1 MSRRNKT
8 TTKTKQDYLKDIEEY
23 GRQYESAKKKGDKAS
38 MDHFHMLANNAR
50 SLAGLRYNAKTGETY
65 DPKESKAPFKPKAL
79 NTASQAKEIVKSASV
94 SSRLAGGQNP
104 VVPVAQNKKAA
115 AERKNQ
121 KMQQAVISGAHQ
133 KATGQTVKAKK
144 LETAPIRP
152 GQGNTALAAKR
163 LQTVSNP
170 VKHRNSANIQ
180 KPGSSYNAPFWDDAF
195 AQDGRNWINLTQ
207 KGDYLGAA
215 ANFAGTAI
223 NAGQSA
229 YMNAAN
235 NIDSLLTGNG
245 SAGWINNMDYSRY
258 AEEVAKRRG
267 QEQSWLDALSQ
278 KNAGVGLIA
287 RMGTEA
293 LTDPTELLAGGW
305 MNDAAKAMNQGVNAA
320 QYAKDLRNGT
330 IAARNIVGLKPISNA
345 AESTQDTVKAA
356 GDVVPDAA
364 HTANTVQ
371 AMQNPKPAIKRMV
384 PDAAQAAENAA
395 DSLKPSVVEAATDA
409 VEAVKQ
415 PAKTLNPEIRSL
427 TSDPAAVL
435 DGFGLG
441 DDAAKVGQN
450 IIAKSE
456 SIGKSPREICDIMV
470 NQYDNAYEE
479 AVKNAEEYVK
489 SYHPQGVSV
498 VKNADGT
505 GYRASNN
512 EQWYSDF
519 YKKNGRAPGAKDRRK
534 IAEELVKKD
543 KTGSMFGW
551 SESSQQKKDILDE
564 LSRPVFDRDGVSR
577 IEQADDGTWRALYD
591 QGTENGNMPYGKN
604 TVGAAQAADP
614 VEQKVSKVSSNTF
627 SNSGIFDDA
636 EKQMLSI
643 FDQDGDALYD
653 VVTEKQSISRAKERL
668 DADYDGE
675 CSDLLKKTD
684 GFSGEDNDTAM
695 GILSHELEKARQTG
709 DYTEVTKWAKHI
721 KDQGTQG
728 GQLIQSFA
736 KYSRTPSGIIVQGQR
751 EIDAALK
758 FYKKTNPKSV
768 PKLQNKGYLIWT
780 PSDAQQ
786 VGDLMLKAQ
795 QVGVD
800 TIQGRTFEAQAMAVI
815 AKRMPPETAPKKVV
829 SLLMDNMLCNFKT
842 LVSRNAGGN
851 LIFSVPEAVRENV
864 IAAPIDWVVSNATGA
879 RTTYFDPVGKSAA
892 WGIGLKKGATEMM
905 SDIKNGVHT
914 ARSGDTASVFA
925 QKKVFGDKG
934 IGKIGNA
941 YNDVTGS
948 LLELGDRPFYEAAYA
963 SKMRDLVRAR
973 AQGKLPAEFSG
984 KNFDVYAPIVA
995 KRAAEEA
1002 VFQNNGMVAQGFSGL
1017 KSAIGKI
1024 SKGTTGS
1031 SFMEQA
1037 SLPFTKTP
1045 GNLVE
1050 RAIEYSPFGAVKNAA
1065 QTVGEIRHGT
1075 FNQQR
1080 FVNEASRNLIG
1091 SGLFVLGGN
1100 LLDKGY
1106 ITGSLSND
1114 KDERE
1119 MQKNAGM
1126 QEYSF
1131 HIGDKYVSYAWIP
1144 VIGPALA
1151 GAADFYQNLNG
1162 QDAEN
1167 VMSAIA
1173 DSAKAYVQ
1181 SAMFEQSS
1189 LSSLK
1194 DMFSNQTSTADGI
1207 VNTAV
1212 GAASQAIPSIVRQ
1225 AVYAADPYERQT
1237 YVSGDSVQ
1245 SALNGMKASLP
1256 FLRGKL
1262 PIKVDEQGNDKF
1274 ASQGRGT
1281 AYRIAENMLFPT
1293 RITQDA
1299 RNAVRDE
1306 LSRLNQTT
1314 GETKHFQNKVTYKV
1328 KNGNQERML
1337 TPAESM
1343 SYQRTF
1349 GQFSTKEIQSVM
1361 RSSVYRTLSDS
1372 EKVDVISTINSLA
1385 KTLADKR
1392 FVSAD
1397 LDSTQKKALDAEK
1410 VGISAGEYFAFAKR
1424 YSAIKNEA
1432 PNDADKT
1439 AWNIEHLVDLLE
1451 DTNWSESAKDYMF
1464 SAAGYAAKQ
1473 NVYHVS
1479 EVEKN
1484 MHPSEYYNNLSETDK
1499 YIFRSYANEY
1509 EDVVKN
1515 GKSMDGWIAK
1525 AKAAE
1530 DHGVMTADQFA
1541 LFEIAKE
1548 KCDTDKNGSMK
1559 QEEAAAAVRS
1569 MSHLT
1574 QQQKAYLFQ
1583 SCNKKWKK
1591 NPFGS
1596 VTLYEI
1602 EQDEKEDDG
1611 LGKGE
1616 RRIASVMKG
1625 FD

>member
-8 TTKTKQDYLKDIEEY
+8 TTKTKQDYLNDIEEY
-23 GRQYESAKKKGDKAS
+23 GRQYEAAKKKGDKAS

-65 DPKESKAPFKPKAL
+65 DPKKNSAPFKPKAL
-79 NTASQAKEIVKSASV
+79 NTASQAKELVKSASV
-94 SSRLAGGQNP
+94 SGRLAGGQNP

-163 LQTVSNP
+163 LQTASNP
-170 VKHRNSANIQ
+170 VKNRNAANIQ
-180 KPGSSYNAPFWDDAF
+180 KSGSSDNAPFWDDAF

-215 ANFAGTAI
+215 ANFGGMTLNSLQSLYT
-223 NAGQSA
+223 NAF
-229 YMNAAN
+229 N
-235 NIDSLLTGNG
+235 NIDSIATGNG
-245 SAGWINNMDYSRY
+245 PAGWVNNMDYSRY

-267 QEQSWLDALSQ
+267 HEQSWLDALSQ

-330 IAARNIVGLKPISNA
+330 IAARNMVGLKPISNA
-345 AESTQDTVKAA
+345 AEATQDAVKAA

-364 HTANTVQ
+364 QTAKRTIPEAAETAKQQIPNTVQ
-371 AMQNPKPAIKRMV
+371 AMQNPEPAIKRMV
-384 PDAAQAAENAA
+384 PDAAQAA
-395 DSLKPSVVEAATDA
+395 DA
-409 VEAVKQ
+409 VETVKQ

-427 TSDPAAVL
+427 TSDPSAVL

-441 DDAAKVGQN
+441 DDAGKVGQN

-519 YKKNGRAPGAKDRRK
+519 YKKNGRAPGAKDRRQ

-551 SESSQQKKDILDE
+551 SESSQQKRDILDE
-564 LSRPVFDRDGVSR
+564 LSRRVFDRDGVSR

-591 QGTENGNMPYGKN
+591 QGAENGKMPFGKN
-604 TVGAAQAADP
+604 TVGSAQSIDP
-614 VEQKVSKVSSNTF
+614 PRQEVSKVSSNTF

-653 VVTEKQSISRAKERL
+653 VVTEKHSISRAKERL

-675 CSDLLKKTD
+675 CADLLKKTD

-758 FYKKTNPKSV
+758 FYKKTNPKAV
-768 PKLQNKGYLIWT
+768 TKLQNKGYLIWT

-851 LIFSVPEAVRENV
+851 LIFSAPEAVRENV
-864 IAAPIDWVVSNATGA
+864 IAAPIDWAVSKATGA

-892 WGIGLKKGATEMM
+892 WGSGLKKGATEMM

-1024 SKGTTGS
+1024 SKGTTSS

-1065 QTVGEIRHGT
+1065 QTVGEIRSGT

-1091 SGLFVLGGN
+1091 SGLFALGGN

-1106 ITGSLSND
+1106 ITGSISDD

-1126 QEYSF
+1126 QDYSF

-1162 QDAEN
+1162 KDAEN

-1181 SAMFEQSS
+1181 STMFEQSS

-1194 DMFSNQTSTADGI
+1194 NMFSNQTSTADGI

-1262 PIKVDEQGNDKF
+1262 PIKVDEQGNDKL

-1281 AYRIAENMLFPT
+1281 AYRIAENMFFPT
-1293 RITQDA
+1293 KITQDA

-1385 KTLADKR
+1385 KTLADQR

-1410 VGISAGEYFAFAKR
+1410 VGISAGEYFAFSKR

-1484 MHPSEYYNNLSETDK
+1484 MQPSEYYNNLSETDK

>member
-8 TTKTKQDYLKDIEEY
+8 TTKTKQDYLNDIEEY
-23 GRQYESAKKKGDKAS
+23 GRQYEAAKKKGDKAS

-50 SLAGLRYNAKTGETY
+50 SLSGLRYNAKTGETY

-115 AERKNQ
+115 KERKNQ

-144 LETAPIRP
+144 LETAPVRP

-163 LQTVSNP
+163 LQTASNP

-180 KPGSSYNAPFWDDAF
+180 KPGSSDNAPFWDDAF
-195 AQDGRNWINLTQ
+195 AQDGRNWINLAK

-215 ANFAGTAI
+215 ANFGGMTLNSLQSLYT
-223 NAGQSA
+223 NAF
-229 YMNAAN
+229 N
-235 NIDSLLTGNG
+235 NIDSIATGNG
-245 SAGWINNMDYSRY
+245 PAGWVNNMDYSRY

-267 QEQSWLDALSQ
+267 QEQSWLDALGQ

-330 IAARNIVGLKPISNA
+330 IAARNMVGLKPISNA
-345 AESTQDTVKAA
+345 AESTQDAVKAA
-356 GDVVPDAA
+356 GDAVPDAA
-364 HTANTVQ
+364 QTAKRTIPEAAETAKQQIPNTVQ
-371 AMQNPKPAIKRMV
+371 AMQDPEPAIKRMV
-384 PDAAQAAENAA
+384 PDAAQTA
-395 DSLKPSVVEAATDA
+395 DA

-427 TSDPAAVL
+427 TSDPSAVL

-441 DDAAKVGQN
+441 DDAGKVGQN

-564 LSRPVFDRDGVSR
+564 LSRRVFDRDGVSR

-591 QGTENGNMPYGKN
+591 QGTENGKMPYGKN

-758 FYKKTNPKSV
+758 FYKKTNPKAV
-768 PKLQNKGYLIWT
+768 TKLQNKGYLIWT

-851 LIFSVPEAVRENV
+851 LIFSAPEAVRENV
-864 IAAPIDWVVSNATGA
+864 IAAPIDWAVSKATGA

-892 WGIGLKKGATEMM
+892 WGSGLKKGATEMM

-963 SKMRDLVRAR
+963 SKMRDLERAR
-973 AQGKLPAEFSG
+973 TQGKLPAEFSG
-984 KNFDVYAPIVA
+984 KNFDVYAPVVA

-1017 KSAIGKI
+1017 KTAIGKI

-1065 QTVGEIRHGT
+1065 QTVGEIRSGT

-1091 SGLFVLGGN
+1091 SGLFALGGN

-1106 ITGSLSND
+1106 ITGSISDD

-1126 QEYSF
+1126 QDYSF

-1162 QDAEN
+1162 KDAEN

-1212 GAASQAIPSIVRQ
+1212 GAASQAIPSIVRH

-1262 PIKVDEQGNDKF
+1262 PIKVDEQGNDKL

>member
-8 TTKTKQDYLKDIEEY
+8 TTKTKQDYLNDIEEY
-23 GRQYESAKKKGDKAS
+23 GRQYEAAKKKGDKAS

-50 SLAGLRYNAKTGETY
+50 SLSGLRYNAKTGETY

-115 AERKNQ
+115 KERKNQ

-180 KPGSSYNAPFWDDAF
+180 KPGSSDNAPFWDDAF
-195 AQDGRNWINLTQ
+195 AQDGRNWINLAK

-215 ANFAGTAI
+215 ANFGGMTLNSLQSLYT
-223 NAGQSA
+223 NAF
-229 YMNAAN
+229 N
-235 NIDSLLTGNG
+235 NIDSIATGNG
-245 SAGWINNMDYSRY
+245 PAGWVNNMDYSRY

-267 QEQSWLDALSQ
+267 QDQSWLDALGQ

-287 RMGTEA
+287 RIGTEA

-330 IAARNIVGLKPISNA
+330 IAARNMVGLKPISNA

-356 GDVVPDAA
+356 GDVVPDAYQ
-364 HTANTVQ
+364 TAKRTIPEAAETAKQQIPNTVQ
-371 AMQNPKPAIKRMV
+371 AMQNPEPAIKRMV
-384 PDAAQAAENAA
+384 PDAAQAA
-395 DSLKPSVVEAATDA
+395 DA

-427 TSDPAAVL
+427 TSDPSAVL

-470 NQYDNAYEE
+470 NQFDNAYEE

-505 GYRASNN
+505 GYRVSNN

-551 SESSQQKKDILDE
+551 SDSSQQKKDILDE
-564 LSRPVFDRDGVSR
+564 LSRRVFDRDGVSR

-591 QGTENGNMPYGKN
+591 QGAENGKMPFGKN

-758 FYKKTNPKSV
+758 FYKKTNPKAV
-768 PKLQNKGYLIWT
+768 TKLQNKGYLIWT

-879 RTTYFDPVGKSAA
+879 RTTYFDPVGKFAA
-892 WGIGLKKGATEMM
+892 WGSGLKKGTSEMF

-925 QKKVFGDKG
+925 QKKVFGDNG
-934 IGKIGNA
+934 LGKIGNA

-963 SKMRDLVRAR
+963 SKMRDLERAR
-973 AQGKLPAEFSG
+973 TQGKLPAEFSG
-984 KNFDVYAPIVA
+984 KNFDVYAPVVA

-1017 KSAIGKI
+1017 KTAIGKI

-1100 LLDKGY
+1100 LIDKGY

-1212 GAASQAIPSIVRQ
+1212 GAASQAIPSIVRH

-1262 PIKVDEQGNDKF
+1262 PIKVDEQGNDKL

>member
-8 TTKTKQDYLKDIEEY
+8 TTKTKQDYLNDIEEY
-23 GRQYESAKKKGDKAS
+23 GRQYEAAKKKGNKAS

-65 DPKESKAPFKPKAL
+65 DPKENSAPFKPKAL

-180 KPGSSYNAPFWDDAF
+180 KPGSSDNAPFWDDAF

-330 IAARNIVGLKPISNA
+330 IAARNMVGLKPISNA
-345 AESTQDTVKAA
+345 AESTQDAVKAA

-371 AMQNPKPAIKRMV
+371 AMQNPKPAMKRMV
-384 PDAAQAAENAA
+384 PDAAQAA
-395 DSLKPSVVEAATDA
+395 DSLKPSVVEAATDT

-427 TSDPAAVL
+427 TSDPSAVL

-450 IIAKSE
+450 IIAKIE

-489 SYHPQGVSV
+489 SYQPQGVSV

-519 YKKNGRAPGAKDRRK
+519 YKKNGRSPGAKDRRQ

-551 SESSQQKKDILDE
+551 SDSSQQKKDILDE
-564 LSRPVFDRDGVSR
+564 LSRRVFDRDGVSR

-591 QGTENGNMPYGKN
+591 QGAENGKMPFGKN
-604 TVGAAQAADP
+604 TVGSAQSIDP
-614 VEQKVSKVSSNTF
+614 PRQEVSKVSSNTF

-668 DADYDGE
+668 DVDYDGE
-675 CSDLLKKTD
+675 CADLLKKTD

-758 FYKKTNPKSV
+758 FYKKTNPKAV
-768 PKLQNKGYLIWT
+768 TKLQNKGYLIWT

-851 LIFSVPEAVRENV
+851 LIFSAPEAVRENV
-864 IAAPIDWVVSNATGA
+864 IAAPIDWAVSKATGA

-892 WGIGLKKGATEMM
+892 WGSGLKKGATEMM

-963 SKMRDLVRAR
+963 SKMRDLERAR
-973 AQGKLPAEFSG
+973 TQGKLPAEFSG
-984 KNFDVYAPIVA
+984 KNFDVYAPVVA

-1017 KSAIGKI
+1017 KTAIGKI

-1080 FVNEASRNLIG
+1080 FVNESSRNLIG

-1100 LLDKGY
+1100 LIDKGY

-1212 GAASQAIPSIVRQ
+1212 GAASQAIPSIVRH

-1262 PIKVDEQGNDKF
+1262 PIKVDEQGNDKL

>member
-1 MSRRNKT
+1 M
-8 TTKTKQDYLKDIEEY
+8 
-23 GRQYESAKKKGDKAS
+23 
-38 MDHFHMLANNAR
+38 
-50 SLAGLRYNAKTGETY
+50 
-65 DPKESKAPFKPKAL
+65 
-79 NTASQAKEIVKSASV
+79 
-94 SSRLAGGQNP
+94 
-104 VVPVAQNKKAA
+104 
-115 AERKNQ
+115 
-121 KMQQAVISGAHQ
+121 
-133 KATGQTVKAKK
+133 
-144 LETAPIRP
+144 
-152 GQGNTALAAKR
+152 
-163 LQTVSNP
+163 
-170 VKHRNSANIQ
+170 
-180 KPGSSYNAPFWDDAF
+180 
-195 AQDGRNWINLTQ
+195 
-207 KGDYLGAA
+207 
-215 ANFAGTAI
+215 
-223 NAGQSA
+223 
-229 YMNAAN
+229 
-235 NIDSLLTGNG
+235 
-245 SAGWINNMDYSRY
+245 
-258 AEEVAKRRG
+258 
-267 QEQSWLDALSQ
+267 
-278 KNAGVGLIA
+278 
-287 RMGTEA
+287 
-293 LTDPTELLAGGW
+293 
-305 MNDAAKAMNQGVNAA
+305 
-320 QYAKDLRNGT
+320 
-330 IAARNIVGLKPISNA
+330 
-345 AESTQDTVKAA
+345 
-356 GDVVPDAA
+356 
-364 HTANTVQ
+364 
-371 AMQNPKPAIKRMV
+371 
-384 PDAAQAAENAA
+384 
-395 DSLKPSVVEAATDA
+395 
-409 VEAVKQ
+409 EAVKQ

-427 TSDPAAVL
+427 TSDPSAVL

-441 DDAAKVGQN
+441 DDAGKVGQN

-564 LSRPVFDRDGVSR
+564 LSRRVFDRDGVSR

-591 QGTENGNMPYGKN
+591 QGTENGKMPYGKN

-709 DYTEVTKWAKHI
+709 DYTEVAKWAKHI

-758 FYKKTNPKSV
+758 FYKKTNPKAV
-768 PKLQNKGYLIWT
+768 TKLQNKGYLIWT

-851 LIFSVPEAVRENV
+851 LIFSAPEAVRENV
-864 IAAPIDWVVSNATGA
+864 IAAPIDWAVSKATGA

-892 WGIGLKKGATEMM
+892 WGSGLKKGATEMM

-963 SKMRDLVRAR
+963 SKMRDLERAR
-973 AQGKLPAEFSG
+973 TQGKLPAEFSG
-984 KNFDVYAPIVA
+984 KNFDVYAPVVA

-1017 KSAIGKI
+1017 KTAIGKI

-1065 QTVGEIRHGT
+1065 QTVGEIRSGT

-1091 SGLFVLGGN
+1091 SGLFALGGN

-1106 ITGSLSND
+1106 ITGSISDD

-1126 QEYSF
+1126 QDYSF

-1162 QDAEN
+1162 KDAEN

-1212 GAASQAIPSIVRQ
+1212 GAASQAIPSIVRH

-1262 PIKVDEQGNDKF
+1262 PIKVDEQGNDKL

>member
-8 TTKTKQDYLKDIEEY
+8 TTKTKQDYLNDIAEY
-23 GRQYESAKKKGDKAS
+23 GRQYEAAKKKGDKAS

-50 SLAGLRYNAKTGETY
+50 SLAGLRYNAKTGGTY
-65 DPKESKAPFKPKAL
+65 DPKENSAPFKPKAL
-79 NTASQAKEIVKSASV
+79 NTASQAKELVKSASV
-94 SSRLAGGQNP
+94 SGRLAGGQNP

-170 VKHRNSANIQ
+170 VKHRNAANIQ
-180 KPGSSYNAPFWDDAF
+180 KPGSFENAPFWEDAF
-195 AQDGRNWINLTQ
+195 AQDGRNWINLAQ

-245 SAGWINNMDYSRY
+245 PAGWVNNMDYSRY

-267 QEQSWLDALSQ
+267 QDQSWLDALSQ
-278 KNAGVGLIA
+278 KNAGVGLVA
-287 RMGTEA
+287 RMGAEA

-330 IAARNIVGLKPISNA
+330 IAARNMVGLKPIANT
-345 AESTQDTVKAA
+345 AESAQDAVKVA

-364 HTANTVQ
+364 QTAKRTIPEAAETAKQ
-371 AMQNPKPAIKRMV
+371 AVTKIDEHAEAVRKAEEYVRNYSPKVVKTKKDGKTIRTYIYEDWFTDFFNKNGRNPTENDIASIAEYLVRQDKTGERFGFADKTIPV
-384 PDAAQAAENAA
+384 NAAENAA
-395 DSLKPSVVEAATDA
+395 DSLKPSVVEAATDS

-415 PAKTLNPEIRSL
+415 PAKTLNPEN
-427 TSDPAAVL
+427 
-435 DGFGLG
+435 G
-441 DDAAKVGQN
+441 
-450 IIAKSE
+450 
-456 SIGKSPREICDIMV
+456 
-470 NQYDNAYEE
+470 
-479 AVKNAEEYVK
+479 AENWK
-489 SYHPQGVSV
+489 
-498 VKNADGT
+498 
-505 GYRASNN
+505 
-512 EQWYSDF
+512 
-519 YKKNGRAPGAKDRRK
+519 
-534 IAEELVKKD
+534 
-543 KTGSMFGW
+543 
-551 SESSQQKKDILDE
+551 
-564 LSRPVFDRDGVSR
+564 
-577 IEQADDGTWRALYD
+577 
-591 QGTENGNMPYGKN
+591 MPYGKN
-604 TVGAAQAADP
+604 TVGSAQSIDP
-614 VEQKVSKVSSNTF
+614 PRQEVSKVSSNTF

-795 QVGVD
+795 KVGVD

-851 LIFSVPEAVRENV
+851 LIFSAPEAVRENV
-864 IAAPIDWVVSNATGA
+864 IAAPIDWAVSKATGA

-892 WGIGLKKGATEMM
+892 WGSGLKKGATEMM

-1065 QTVGEIRHGT
+1065 QTVGEIRSGT

-1106 ITGSLSND
+1106 ITGSLSDD

-1126 QEYSF
+1126 QDYSF

-1162 QDAEN
+1162 KDAEN

-1262 PIKVDEQGNDKF
+1262 PIKVDEQGNDKL

-1410 VGISAGEYFAFAKR
+1410 VGISAGEYFAFSKR

-1484 MHPSEYYNNLSETDK
+1484 MQPSEYYNNLSETDK

>member
-23 GRQYESAKKKGDKAS
+23 GRQYEAAKKKGDKAS

-50 SLAGLRYNAKTGETY
+50 SLSGLRYNAKTGETY

-180 KPGSSYNAPFWDDAF
+180 KPGSSDNAPFWDDAF

-267 QEQSWLDALSQ
+267 QEQSWLDALGQ

-564 LSRPVFDRDGVSR
+564 LSRRVFDRDGVSR

-591 QGTENGNMPYGKN
+591 QGAENGKMPYGKN
-604 TVGAAQAADP
+604 TVGSAQSIDP
-614 VEQKVSKVSSNTF
+614 PRQEVSKVSSNTF

-668 DADYDGE
+668 DVDYDGE
-675 CSDLLKKTD
+675 CADLLKKTD

-709 DYTEVTKWAKHI
+709 DYTEVAKWAKHI

-758 FYKKTNPKSV
+758 FYKKTNPKAV
-768 PKLQNKGYLIWT
+768 TKLQNKGYLIWT

-851 LIFSVPEAVRENV
+851 LIFSAPEAVRENV
-864 IAAPIDWVVSNATGA
+864 IAAPIDWAVSKATGA

-892 WGIGLKKGATEMM
+892 WGSGLKKGATEMM

-963 SKMRDLVRAR
+963 SKMRDLERAR
-973 AQGKLPAEFSG
+973 TQGKLPAEFSG
-984 KNFDVYAPIVA
+984 KNFDVYAPVVA

-1017 KSAIGKI
+1017 KTAIGKI

-1065 QTVGEIRHGT
+1065 QTVGEIRSGT

-1091 SGLFVLGGN
+1091 SGLFALGGN

-1106 ITGSLSND
+1106 ITGSISDD

-1126 QEYSF
+1126 QDYSF

-1162 QDAEN
+1162 KDAEN

-1212 GAASQAIPSIVRQ
+1212 GAASQAIPSIVRH

-1262 PIKVDEQGNDKF
+1262 PIKVDEQGNDKL